1 MNLRVVGAGL
11 PRTGTNSLG
20 VALEHLLGGR
30 YYHMSV
36 IPGHPF
42 DLGEGWNRALA
53 GGMPDWDE
61 IFDGYVAVVDW
72 PASMFWCE
80 LSEAYPEALVLLSVR
95 DTAETWWQSCNATFL
110 PYARLALAPDWSG
123 GRGLIELL
131 EQFTGTAQ
139 WDDPATMMAAYERH
153 NAEVRNIASANR
165 LLEWQAEDGW
175 EPICRALGVAVPE
188 RPFPWVNRRS
198 DWA

>member
-1 MNLRVVGAGL
+1 
-11 PRTGTNSLG
+11 
-20 VALEHLLGGR
+20 
-30 YYHMSV
+30 
-36 IPGHPF
+36 
-42 DLGEGWNRALA
+42 
-53 GGMPDWDE
+53 
-61 IFDGYVAVVDW
+61 
-72 PASMFWCE
+72 
-80 LSEAYPEALVLLSVR
+80 VR